1 MSNNLNIN
9 NMENLKINLEVKL
22 SQSFGQNGFK
32 YKVYFTN
39 NQNNEYVAYD
49 DECQYPYKGGFGKQL
64 LSEMTVILN
73 ENKELMDVLAGYT
86 NWRDFLIETLGF
98 IDVETNRIV
107 KGSQSAMIGN
117 AIKNAELEAIK
128 KIRYC

>member
-1 MSNNLNIN
+1 MQNNLNIN

-22 SQSFGQNGFK
+22 SQSFGQYGFK

-49 DECQYPYKGGFGKQL
+49 AECQYPYKGGFGKQL
-64 LSEMTVILN
+64 LSEMTIILN

-107 KGSQSAMIGN
+107 KGSQSAMIGS
-117 AIKNAELEAIK
+117 AIQIAELEAIK

>member
-1 MSNNLNIN
+1 MQNNLNIN

-39 NQNNEYVAYD
+39 NKNNEYVAYD

-64 LSEMTVILN
+64 LSEMTIILN

-86 NWRDFLIETLGF
+86 NWRDFLVDTLGYL
-98 IDVETNRIV
+98 DLSTDRIV
-107 KGSQSAMIGN
+107 KGRYCDLISN
-117 AIKNAELEAIK
+117 AITNAEFAAIK

>member
-64 LSEMTVILN
+64 LSEMTIILN
-73 ENKELMDVLAGYT
+73 ENKELMDVLTGYT
-86 NWRDFLIETLGF
+86 NWRDFLVDTLGYL
-98 IDVETNRIV
+98 DLSTDRIV
-107 KGSQSAMIGN
+107 KGRYCDLISN
-117 AIKNAELEAIK
+117 AITNAEFAAIK